1 MFDFKRNLSLASLTV
16 TWRMYPLLQSLACI
30 TFVPL
35 CTCCLTYSYLLVC
48 LYFWPLFVHT
58 VPSIHLR
65 TDRHTVCGTA
75 KSGPGTCTALRA
87 GFPVAPSA
95 LSLGGGAFVALRAA
109 NSRWLAFTSFDE
121 MFLVQSSNSLIS
133 SMHMALI
140 PCGQR
145 PYQPIWT
152 FVPDFADVGRYI
164 YPML

>member
-16 TWRMYPLLQSLACI
+16 TWRMYPLLQSLASI

-35 CTCCLTYSYLLVC
+35 CTCSLTYSYLLVC

-87 GFPVAPSA
+87 GLPVAPSA

-109 NSRWLAFTSFDE
+109 NSRWVVFASFHE

-133 SMHMALI
+133 SIHTTLL

-145 PYQPIWT
+145 PFQVLWNTVPT
-152 FVPDFADVGRYI
+152 FGYFKLYI